1 MRKENVLFLCLIVC
15 VRTVYVYITMS
26 FNIIVFRVDCESA
39 LILNMRFP
47 FAIDRWL
54 MISNP
59 HFFLKKSGLGFS
71 LPVFVCI

>member
-39 LILNMRFP
+39 LILIMRDKAWVAVMRPMLLFDKNETNRN
-47 FAIDRWL
+47 A
-54 MISNP
+54 SQ
-59 HFFLKKSGLGFS
+59 
-71 LPVFVCI
+71 